1 VTGTILPFNLVT
13 KSFLFLQRQEKVS
26 FLEVK
31 IFVVVFRQKKM
42 AFKEVAI
49 LTRFPQK
56 LCCVFCV
63 CEKATKVSL

>member
-1 VTGTILPFNLVT
+1 LFCFAYLA
-13 KSFLFLQRQEKVS
+13 KSEEPLESERQEKVS

-49 LTRFPQK
+49 FTRFPQK